1 MYHKRKVRTKFI
13 QVKRNQMNNWTQL
26 LAAFPEAAIW
36 AENLMPR
43 TPHRQL
49 AGGIYRK
56 GFWEET
62 LRTVIHIKI
71 REAWAPRGPFSVI
84 YKGGLPAVMLTLINY
99 LCC

>member
-1 MYHKRKVRTKFI
+1 MYHKPKVRTKFI
-13 QVKRNQMNNWTQL
+13 QVKRNQMNNWTQS

-36 AENLMPR
+36 AGNLVPR
-43 TPHRQL
+43 TAHRQL

-56 GFWEET
+56 GFWEES
-62 LRTVIHIKI
+62 LRIVIHMKI
-71 REAWAPRGPFSVI
+71 QEARVPHGLFSVI